1 MILFPFLLVQLDEAA
16 PMLAGLSEPIVVAK
30 VNADKY
36 RKLGSKYG
44 VE

>member
-1 MILFPFLLVQLDEAA
+1 MSICSVCLLQLDEAA
-16 PMLAGLSEPIVVAK
+16 PVLAGLATPIVVAK

-36 RKLGSKYG
+36 KKLRSRYG